1 MLFKRQG
8 ATDPE
13 PRAQPNDYVH
23 PMEDSRLTDAFT
35 MTRVH
40 AEKCRALADQ
50 FKANPRNWKPTA
62 DRLEKTVVGL
72 RGSMRRNV
80 KSLVRC
86 RRIGGTGAA

>member
-1 MLFKRQG
+1 MLFKRPG

-35 MTRVH
+35 TTRVH

-62 DRLEKTVVGL
+62 DRLEKTVVGAK
-72 RGSMRRNV
+72 RKYAEERE
-80 KSLVRC
+80 KS
-86 RRIGGTGAA
+86 G